1 MRNLYTEEIAMDVSI
16 FLARV
21 LGLYFIIVCLA
32 VLFRFKEIRKT
43 FDEMVSNK
51 AHVFFAA
58 FLSLVI
64 GILLVVS
71 HSIFVW
77 DWRLLITLIGYLSLL
92 KGICLLFFPKHML
105 VCKRVIMSKQHVYY
119 TIIII
124 FLLIGAFLTYHGFW
138 CGY

>member
-1 MRNLYTEEIAMDVSI
+1 MDVSI

-32 VLFRFKEIRKT
+32 LLFRFKEIRKS

-51 AHVFFAA
+51 AHVFLRA

-71 HSIFVW
+71 HSIFVL
-77 DWRLLITLIGYLSLL
+77 DWRLLITLIGYLALL
-92 KGICLLFFPKHML
+92 KGICLLFFPEKML
-105 VCKRVIMSKQHVYY
+105 VYKHAVMDKQPIYY
-119 TIIII
+119 TIVII
-124 FLLIGAFLTYHGFW
+124 FLLIGAFLAYHGFW

>member
-1 MRNLYTEEIAMDVSI
+1 MDVSI

-51 AHVFFAA
+51 ANVFFAA

-71 HSIFVW
+71 HPVFVW

-105 VCKRVIMSKQHVYY
+105 VCKRAIMSKQHVYY

>member
-51 AHVFFAA
+51 ANVFFAA

-64 GILLVVS
+64 GILIVVS
-71 HSIFVW
+71 HPIFVW

-92 KGICLLFFPKHML
+92 KGICLLFFPEKML
-105 VCKRVIMSKQHVYY
+105 VFKRAIMSKQHVYY

-124 FLLIGAFLTYHGFW
+124 FLLIGAYLAYHGFW